1 MEVRVLGSLE
11 VSRDGRRLDIGRGKQ
26 RTLLAILLLS
36 AGKVVSTDRLIE
48 ALWGGRPPAS
58 ALNSVRIYVS
68 QLRKALG
75 DGCLQTQGRGYL
87 LAVDAAQVD
96 ASRFERMLAE
106 GRELRIS
113 GDAAGAVELLQSALD
128 LWRGPPLADFSYESF
143 AQTEIARLEELHLV
157 ALEERIDAHLELG
170 RHAELVPE
178 LEALVHDHPLRERLR
193 GQLMLALYRS
203 GRQPEAL
210 EVYQEG
216 RRLLASELGLEPGPA
231 LKELERGILQQAP
244 ALEAPA
250 ARPTAI
256 ALARRTPLVI
266 AAAAALLL
274 LAIGAVVFAET
285 RGGGSAGIA
294 SVSPNAVGVL
304 DAKTK
309 RIVAQIPIG
318 GGPARLAAGSGGTV
332 WIGSDDSGTVSSLT
346 PGTYDSTKLVAIAGF
361 PSDLAVG
368 EGSVW
373 VVDGRSGQLDKVDPV
388 YGAVAARVQVT
399 VRNPVYDVSRFALDP
414 ISVAA
419 GGGSVWVTDGTEM
432 LVRVDPRATRVV
444 DRIDLGDPLDGVA
457 VGGGAVWAISGPS
470 ATAIRLDREGTE
482 TLRIPIVSGPEFES
496 PYPLQVRV
504 GEGYVWVL
512 NGNTATVTKID
523 PGQRVVSANVP
534 IGIGR
539 GPARL
544 AVGEGAAWVASAD
557 GTLARIDA
565 TTNDVAII
573 PVGHNLRDVAVGA
586 GAVWVTGG
594 SGLSS
599 TAEPSDVVSD
609 PRVQPL
615 PPSTCS
621 PIYYEGPGSPEYLIA
636 SDLPLQGYG
645 TTTPQQ
651 SQAIQFILRK
661 HQFQAGSHT
670 IGYQSCDDSTI
681 SQRYDA
687 SARCASNARSYA
699 ANPSVIGV
707 IGPFNS
713 GCAIQE
719 IPTLNRAPGGPVAT
733 ISYSNTV
740 LGLTQ
745 AGRGTNIGEPDVYY
759 PTNVRNYARIIA
771 TDDLQAAAD
780 AVLARRLGARRIF
793 VVNEQYDYGRV
804 LSENF
809 EAAAAKLGLKIVGR
823 AIFFYGGSSY
833 ADVIA
838 SMTRA
843 DPDAVFF
850 AAPILADS
858 AELLS
863 EIHSAL
869 PGVKIMATDGFASFE
884 QLRKLAGA
892 AAEGMTV
899 SLAGVP
905 TAALR
910 GPGKSF
916 VAEFGEQVGQD
927 PDEWSVGAA
936 QATEMLLEAIARS
949 DGTRASVTAELGKSK
964 VTNGILGSFSID
976 RKGDTT
982 AGAITIYRI
991 VHGAPQVLTVIRPS
1005 PKLVR

>member
-1 MEVRVLGSLE
+1 V
-11 VSRDGRRLDIGRGKQ
+11 
-26 RTLLAILLLS
+26 LLAAI
-36 AGKVVSTDRLIE
+36 GTVV
-48 ALWGGRPPAS
+48 
-58 ALNSVRIYVS
+58 YS
-68 QLRKALG
+68 QTRTG
-75 DGCLQTQGRGYL
+75 TPG
-87 LAVDAAQVD
+87 
-96 ASRFERMLAE
+96 
-106 GRELRIS
+106 
-113 GDAAGAVELLQSALD
+113 
-128 LWRGPPLADFSYESF
+128 
-143 AQTEIARLEELHLV
+143 
-157 ALEERIDAHLELG
+157 
-170 RHAELVPE
+170 
-178 LEALVHDHPLRERLR
+178 
-193 GQLMLALYRS
+193 
-203 GRQPEAL
+203 
-210 EVYQEG
+210 
-216 RRLLASELGLEPGPA
+216 LASVA
-231 LKELERGILQQAP
+231 
-244 ALEAPA
+244 
-250 ARPTAI
+250 
-256 ALARRTPLVI
+256 
-266 AAAAALLL
+266 
-274 LAIGAVVFAET
+274 
-285 RGGGSAGIA
+285 
-294 SVSPNAVGVL
+294 PNAVGVI
-304 DAKTK
+304 DPTTN

-318 GGPARLAAGSGGTV
+318 GGPARLAAGSGGAV

-346 PGTYDSTKLVAIAGF
+346 PGTYESTKLVSIAGF

-373 VVDGRSGQLDKVDPV
+373 VVDGRNGQLDKVDPV
-388 YGAVAARVQVT
+388 YGNVAARVQVT
-399 VRNPVYDVSRFALDP
+399 VRNPVYDVSRYAFDP
-414 ISVAA
+414 VSVAA
-419 GGGSVWVTDGTEM
+419 GGGSVWVTDGSET

-444 DRIDLGDPLDGVA
+444 DRIPLGDPLDGVA
-457 VGGGAVWAISGPS
+457 VGGGAVWAVSGPS
-470 ATAIRLDREGTE
+470 ATAIRLDRKGRE
-482 TLRIPIVSGPEFES
+482 TLRIPVVSGPGFES

-523 PGQRVVSANVP
+523 PGQRVVSANVA

-565 TTNDVAII
+565 ATNDVAIF

-586 GAVWVTGG
+586 GAVWVAGG

-599 TAEPSDVVSD
+599 TAKPSDVVSD
-609 PRVQPL
+609 ARVRPL

-621 PIYYEGPGSPEYLIA
+621 PIYYEGPGSPDYLIA

-645 TTTPQQ
+645 TATPQQ

-661 HQFQAGSHT
+661 HRFQAGSHA

-681 SQRYDA
+681 SEGYDA
-687 SARCASNARSYA
+687 SARCAANARSYA

-719 IPTLNRAPGGPVAT
+719 IPTLNRALGGPLAM
-733 ISYSNTV
+733 ISYSNTL

-745 AGRGTNIGEPDVYY
+745 GGRGTVAGEPDVYY
-759 PTNVRNYARIIA
+759 PTGTRNYARIIA

-809 EAAAAKLGLKIVGR
+809 EAAAAKLGLKIVGG

-833 ADVIA
+833 TDVVA

-843 DPDAVFF
+843 DPDAVFL
-850 AAPILADS
+850 AAPIGADS
-858 AELLS
+858 AELLA
-863 EIHSAL
+863 EIRSAL
-869 PGVKIMATDGFASFE
+869 PSVKIMATDGFAVFE

-905 TAALR
+905 TTALR

-916 VAEFGEQVGQD
+916 ATEFGEQVGQD
-927 PDEWSVGAA
+927 PDEWSVAAA

-964 VTNGILGSFSID
+964 VSNGILGSFKID
-976 RKGDTT
+976 ANGDTT

-991 VHGAPQVLTVIRPS
+991 VHGAPQVVTVITPS
-1005 PKLVR
+1005 PSLVR